1 MTGELPS
8 TNLQTVL
15 EQHSERTSKPKG
27 TVLFRCGEKA
37 SGMFV
42 IFSGRVSLYFG
53 IDSAFVSSYGTGA
66 LVGLPSTITRR
77 NYSMTAAVTEDAQLG
92 FLSPERLDSLMR
104 EHPGLCH
111 QLLVILGNRIA
122 ENHDF
127 VQTLLK
133 QPA

>member
-1 MTGELPS
+1 MNGDLPS
-8 TNLQTVL
+8 ANLQTVL
-15 EQHSERTSKPKG
+15 EQHSERISKPTG

-53 IDSAFVSSYGTGA
+53 IDSTLVSSYGPGA
-66 LVGLPSTITRR
+66 LVGLPATITRR
-77 NYSMTAAVTEDAQLG
+77 NYSMTATVTEDAQLG
-92 FLSPERLDSLMR
+92 FLSLEKLDALLRERPE
-104 EHPGLCH
+104 LCH

-122 ENHDF
+122 DNHDF